1 MMVEEDNAGEID
13 VTVEDSQTFHRER
26 KPRSRERG
34 PDKKPRTY
42 HVNSMKNLGQFSD
55 RPQEFET
62 YLKKEKGIDI
72 SGKTNTAKIAL
83 IIFGVMLAGL
93 GMLYLYDRH
102 KNRQDDD
109 KYGQ

>member
-1 MMVEEDNAGEID
+1 MMVEKDNVGEI
-13 VTVEDSQTFHRER
+13 EDTIEDAQTFHRER

-62 YLKKEKGIDI
+62 YLKDEKGIDI
-72 SGKTNTAKIAL
+72 SGKTSTAKIAL
-83 IIFGVMLAGL
+83 IIVGVMLAGL
-93 GMLYLYDRH
+93 GILYLYDRYR
-102 KNRQDDD
+102 NRQDDA